1 MGSAMD
7 IETLELPGCVVLRPG
22 DELDLLGYLS
32 FGENIDGLM
41 RDGKKQLVI
50 DLELVTFLTASTAR
64 VFIAITK
71 KAKDSGGA
79 VALAEVR
86 DGPRIVLDATGALGA
101 LSTFATVQEAVASME
116 AA

>member
-1 MGSAMD
+1 MD

-32 FGENIDGLM
+32 FGERIDEFL
-41 RDGKKQLVI
+41 RDGKKNLVI
-50 DLELVTFLTASTAR
+50 DLELVTFLGSSTAR
-64 VFIAITK
+64 VLLAITN
-71 KAKDSGGA
+71 KAKVSGGA

-86 DGPRIVLDATGALGA
+86 DGPRVVLDSTGVLDS
-101 LSTFATVQEAVASME
+101 LSTFGTVNEAVASME